1 MIYVHIKVWATRLV
15 EKDLCVDMAGTT
27 VSQCVSLTT
36 PCSKRSPLISNCY
49 KILNVYFVLW
59 LFPYE
64 SVAKSRRSIDSSLN
78 HTDTGADVLGLGPG
92 GG

>member
-1 MIYVHIKVWATRLV
+1 MCGYGWHH
-15 EKDLCVDMAGTT
+15 
-27 VSQCVSLTT
+27 CVSMCVFDNTLFKEKSTDF
-36 PCSKRSPLISNCY
+36 NCY

-64 SVAKSRRSIDSSLN
+64 SVAKSRQSIDSSLN

>member
-1 MIYVHIKVWATRLV
+1 MCGYGWHH
-15 EKDLCVDMAGTT
+15 
-27 VSQCVSLTT
+27 CVSMCVFDNTLFKEKSTDFKLL
-36 PCSKRSPLISNCY
+36 S

-78 HTDTGADVLGLGPG
+78 HTDTGADVFGLGWSVG
-92 GG
+92 KECKK